1 MLLSPL
7 QARALVDHCIEEKY
21 ALLAVNADSPAA
33 LYDCLSAARELDAP
47 IVIET
52 SLWQLEGISFG
63 AGDARRGLALYHAH
77 LNLLAN
83 SEEFRQTP
91 VLLHTDHI
99 RGSQTLEIL
108 ADAIRGYPFHAD
120 DTTVRISPSTVSL
133 DASKLTAEQNIE
145 LLCSLI
151 EVAESSS
158 RALTLEMEAGLD
170 GGLTT
175 AKEIESLIMGV
186 ESKYTG
192 YVVLFAPGLGN
203 RHGFSKEGYPSFR
216 PENISGA
223 ASLLERLT
231 GRRIGIVL
239 HGSSGLSETQV
250 RAAVAHGLTKMN
262 WSTDGLILRSSAA
275 REYYD
280 SHREQLVAGHEEF
293 KESAMDNG
301 VGRFVSQRFVPRI
314 KSLIE
319 LLGGAG
325 KAGRLMADL

>member
-7 QARALVDHCIEEKY
+7 QARKQVDHCIEEKY

-33 LYDCLSAARELDAP
+33 LYDCLSAARALDAP
-47 IVIET
+47 IVVET

-83 SEEFRQTP
+83 SVEFRQIP

-99 RGSQTLEIL
+99 RGPQTQEIL
-108 ADAIRGYPFHAD
+108 TDAITGYPFHANG
-120 DTTVRISPSTVSL
+120 TIVRISPTTVSL
-133 DASKLTAEQNIE
+133 DASKLSAEQNIE

-151 EVAESSS
+151 EVAESSG
-158 RALTLEMEAGLD
+158 RELTLEMEAGLD

-175 AKEIESLIMGV
+175 AEEIETLIMGV
-186 ESKYTG
+186 EKPHPG

-216 PENISGA
+216 PENISTA
-223 ASLLERLT
+223 ASLLQRLT
-231 GRRIGIVL
+231 GRGIGIVL
-239 HGSSGLSETQV
+239 HGSSGLSEAQV
-250 RAAVAHGLTKMN
+250 QEAVAHGLTKMN

-280 SHREQLVAGHEEF
+280 SHREQLVPGHEEF

-301 VGRFVSQRFVPRI
+301 VGRFVSRRFVTKI

-325 KAGRLMADL
+325 KAGCFMATL

>member
-7 QARALVDHCIEEKY
+7 QARKLVNHCIEEKC

-33 LYDCLSAARELDAP
+33 IYDCLTAAKELDAP

-63 AGDARRGLALYHAH
+63 AGDAKRGLALYYAH
-77 LNLLAN
+77 INLLAN
-83 SEEFRQTP
+83 SEEFQQVP

-99 RGSQTLEIL
+99 RGSRTQNIL
-108 ADAIRGYPFHAD
+108 SEAIKGFAFEADNAVIRLSP
-120 DTTVRISPSTVSL
+120 TTISL
-133 DASKLTAEQNIE
+133 DASKLTPKENID

-151 EVAESSS
+151 EVSESCG
-158 RALTLEMEAGLD
+158 RLITLEMEAGLD

-175 AKEIESLIMGV
+175 PEEIESLIMGV
-186 ESKYTG
+186 EGKHPE

-216 PENISGA
+216 PENISAA
-223 ASLLERLT
+223 ASLLEQLT
-231 GRRIGIVL
+231 GRKIGIVL
-239 HGSSGLSETQV
+239 HGSSGLSEAQL
-250 RAAVAHGLTKMN
+250 REAVVHGLTKMN
-262 WSTDGLILRSSAA
+262 WSTDGLILRSTAT
-275 REYYD
+275 REYYE
-280 SHREQLVAGHEEF
+280 SHGEQLVPGHSDF

-301 VGRFVSQRFVPRI
+301 VGRFVSKRFVPRI
-314 KSLIE
+314 MSLIE

-325 KAGRLMADL
+325 KAATFMAAL

>member
-7 QARALVDHCIEEKY
+7 QARKLVNRCIEEKC

-33 LYDCLSAARELDAP
+33 IYDCLAAAKKTDAP

-63 AGDARRGLALYHAH
+63 AGDGLRGLALYYAH
-77 LNLLAN
+77 INLLAN
-83 SEEFRQTP
+83 SEEFRQVP

-99 RGSQTLEIL
+99 RGSRTQEIL
-108 ADAIRGYPFHAD
+108 SEAIAGFPFDAD
-120 DTTVRISPSTVSL
+120 DTVIRLSPTTISV
-133 DASKLTAEQNIE
+133 DASKLTPKENIE

-151 EVAESSS
+151 EVSENCG
-158 RALTLEMEAGLD
+158 RPITLEMEAGLD

-175 AKEIESLIMGV
+175 PEEIESLIMGV
-186 ESKYTG
+186 EGKHPE

-203 RHGFSKEGYPSFR
+203 RHGFSEGGYPSFR
-216 PENISGA
+216 PENISAA
-223 ASLLERLT
+223 ASLLEQLT
-231 GRRIGIVL
+231 GHKIGIVL
-239 HGSSGLSETQV
+239 HGSSGLSEAQI
-250 RAAVAHGLTKMN
+250 REAVAHGLTKMN
-262 WSTDGLILRSSAA
+262 WSTDGLILRSSSA
-275 REYYD
+275 REYYE
-280 SHREQLVAGHEEF
+280 SHREQLLPGHIEF

-314 KSLIE
+314 MSLIE

-325 KAGRLMADL
+325 KAGTLMPGL